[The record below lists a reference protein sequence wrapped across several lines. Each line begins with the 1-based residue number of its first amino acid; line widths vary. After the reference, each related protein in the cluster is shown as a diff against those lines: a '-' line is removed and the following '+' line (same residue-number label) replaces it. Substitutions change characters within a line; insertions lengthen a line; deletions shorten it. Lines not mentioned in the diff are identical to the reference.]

1 MANKAKKT
9 GIVLRGKYSDVV
21 QYEYRGKLY
30 DVEYA
35 KDMTY
40 CCTAPGTQH
49 RDAQEKIDRMIESEQ
64 RSNPI
69 EYEDTA
75 EYGLDMFFD
84 YLNQ

>member
-1 MANKAKKT
+1 MANVAKKT
-9 GIVLRGKYSDVV
+9 GVVLRGKYSDVV
-21 QYEYRGKLY
+21 QYKYRGKLY

-35 KDMTY
+35 KGMTY

-64 RSNPI
+64 RPNPI

>member
-35 KDMTY
+35 KGMTY
-40 CCTAPGTQH
+40 CCTAPGMQH